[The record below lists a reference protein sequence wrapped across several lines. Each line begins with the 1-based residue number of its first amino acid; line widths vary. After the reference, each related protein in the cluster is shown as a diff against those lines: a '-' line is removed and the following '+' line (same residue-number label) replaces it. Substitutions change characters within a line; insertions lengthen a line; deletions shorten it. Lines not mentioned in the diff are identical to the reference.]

1 VKAAAIPVEV
11 RVAVGSDVDI
21 VTARQ
26 KGRELAAQC
35 GLSATDLAVV
45 ATAISELARNIVRYA
60 VRGEIIL
67 RRVDNGSK
75 RGVEVV
81 ATDDGPGISDVPLAL
96 QDGYSTSGGLG
107 LGLPGVRRLMDEFD
121 IVSKFGK
128 GTTVTVRKWRR

>member
-1 VKAAAIPVEV
+1 MKAAAIPVEV

-35 GLSATDLAVV
+35 GLSSTDLAVV

-60 VRGEIIL
+60 VRGEVIL
-67 RRVDNGSK
+67 RRVDNGTK
-75 RGVEVV
+75 RGIEVV

>member
-1 VKAAAIPVEV
+1 
-11 RVAVGSDVDI
+11 VAVGSDVDI

-60 VRGEIIL
+60 VRGEVIL
-67 RRVDNGSK
+67 RRVDNGTK
-75 RGVEVV
+75 RGIEVV

-121 IVSKFGK
+121 IVSRFGK
-128 GTTVTVRKWRR
+128 GTTVTVKKWRR

>member
-1 VKAAAIPVEV
+1 VKAAAIPVEL
-11 RVAVGSDVDI
+11 RVPVGADVDI

-35 GLSATDLAVV
+35 GLSSTDLAVV

-60 VRGEIIL
+60 VHGEIIL
-67 RRVDNGSK
+67 RRVDNGTK
-75 RGVEVV
+75 RGIEVV
-81 ATDDGPGISDVPLAL
+81 ATDDGPGISDVPLAM

-121 IVSKFGK
+121 IVSRFGK

>member
-1 VKAAAIPVEV
+1 MPVG
-11 RVAVGSDVDI
+11 ADVDI

-35 GLSATDLAVV
+35 GLSSTDLAVV

-67 RRVDNGSK
+67 RAVENGTK
-75 RGVEVV
+75 RGIEVV

-121 IVSKFGK
+121 IVSRFGK